1 MRRMSTPAVCH
12 ADVPEPLVRYAAEL
26 ATASMAD
33 EPLLLAAGEQA
44 AEQVRYCATMLARPR
59 PEVLIAAAWLHGIGR
74 LPAVVKTGFA
84 PVDGAVYL
92 LGLGWPDPVV
102 SLVGHQLQSRMVAR
116 YLGAGPQLSLIT
128 RIQGWPADILDFAL
142 LTTGPAGVHPAG
154 DGLDAVRYEQDA
166 DERLPAKVR
175 EERLARLGRAGRRV
189 DEALTA
195 A

>member
-128 RIQGWPADILDFAL
+128 RIQGWPADILDFAI
-142 LTTGPAGVHPAG
+142 LTTGPHGVRTVG
-154 DGLDAVRYEQDA
+154 RGLDALRRQQDS
-166 DERLPAKVR
+166 DDRIPLR
-175 EERLARLGRAGRRV
+175 IRDQRLARLSRAGRRV